1 MICKWILQLGQDLKP
16 TSQCLIKKNATFEKT
31 DYGHVAVLRNVCDHY
46 ANGVLLDNDLIWNP

>member
-1 MICKWILQLGQDLKP
+1 MQLGQDLKP

-31 DYGHVAVLRNVCDHY
+31 DYGHVAVLRNVWDHY